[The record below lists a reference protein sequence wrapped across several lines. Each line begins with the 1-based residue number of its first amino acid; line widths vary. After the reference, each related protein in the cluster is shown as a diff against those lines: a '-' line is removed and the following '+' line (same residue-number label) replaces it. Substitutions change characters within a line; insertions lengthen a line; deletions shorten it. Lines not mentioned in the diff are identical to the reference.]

1 MNLNHWDMQERIK
14 KMKKNDTVLI
24 KATVDATRKLTNT
37 KQIRVKIG
45 DDLVWIDEEDVIET
59 GMVMIDEGVCDY

>member
-1 MNLNHWDMQERIK
+1 
-14 KMKKNDTVLI
+14 MKKNDTVLI